1 MLAKLEKFK
10 AGLSAKANES
20 ANATEE
26 EELSDWAAV
35 TLKFTPEPG
44 KVFEV
49 YILFLVRVTWS

>member
-20 ANATEE
+20 ASAVKDED
-26 EELSDWAAV
+26 LSDWAAV
-35 TLKFTPEPG
+35 TLKFAPERG

-49 YILFLVRVTWS
+49 YILFLV